1 MGYVIGF
8 FLGFCV
14 GAISIG
20 MIVANNKDKAIAAI
34 NAAKKL

>member
-1 MGYVIGF
+1 MGYVITFFVGF
-8 FLGFCV
+8 FV

-20 MIVANNKDKAIAAI
+20 LIVANNKDKTIAAI